1 MTLADFV
8 YPAYVPWITCPQ
20 RLKLFGFPTD
30 EGHYRNMLLHTKLD
44 RYSFIFYVI
53 YAKVETFTGLQETH
67 DKSSVLEM
75 FRNIVTLI
83 VP

>member
-1 MTLADFV
+1 
-8 YPAYVPWITCPQ
+8 
-20 RLKLFGFPTD
+20 
-30 EGHYRNMLLHTKLD
+30 MLLHTKLD